1 MVSPQFIEE
10 KPLSLVEVRSA
21 LEAIEKR
28 DTELNFLSNKTK
40 EYVTTFVRLTAEQQE
55 QLHGL
60 ELTRLK
66 TEHIKKI
73 LDFVPGTVNELKIV
87 LQAYP
92 LTMPKKDQES
102 IIAAVNDILKEQKA
116 AATKNGCSTSVIFIK
131 H

>member
-55 QLHGL
+55 QLEEKLHGL

-73 LDFVPGTVNELKIV
+73 LDFVPATPNELKIV

-116 AATKNGCSTSVIFIK
+116 AAT
-131 H
+131 

>member
-10 KPLSLVEVRSA
+10 KPLSLVEVHSA

-55 QLHGL
+55 QLEKKLHGL

-73 LDFVPGTVNELKIV
+73 LDFVPTTVNELKIV

-102 IIAAVNDILKEQKA
+102 IVTAVNDVLKEQKA
-116 AATKNGCSTSVIFIK
+116 AAT
-131 H
+131 